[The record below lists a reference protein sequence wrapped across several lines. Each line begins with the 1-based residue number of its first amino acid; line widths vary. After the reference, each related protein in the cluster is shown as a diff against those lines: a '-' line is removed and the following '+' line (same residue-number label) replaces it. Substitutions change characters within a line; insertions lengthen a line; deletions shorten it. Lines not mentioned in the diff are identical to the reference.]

1 MNPSWTTPRRRE
13 RNFALSLLLCAGLA
27 VSGTAL
33 AQQPAAPATKLV
45 TLGTV
50 AGPFPMKNRAQNSN
64 LIVVNGQSYVFDAG
78 DGTARR
84 LGQAEIPLRNIG
96 TIFITHHHDD
106 HTAGLG
112 TLMSVA
118 WDSKRTD
125 PINVYGPTGTKALVD
140 AAIRYAMPSAI
151 LRIEDGG
158 RSMPIEKVFY
168 GHDVKPGMVYED
180 KNVKV
185 FAAENTHFDFHKTQK
200 GYEQSFSYRVETPDR
215 VITITS
221 DTSPNP
227 ETERLAQGADYL
239 VAELNSV
246 QARKQILIDSGQW
259 AKYTPEEKDRIMVQA
274 SHGHL
279 SPKDVGE
286 LATRAKVKT
295 VVLTHLTPKFSSDD
309 YTAEALEVRK
319 YYDGPVIVARDLDT
333 FF

>member
-1 MNPSWTTPRRRE
+1 MKGKGTFLLGMLLCSSLSFSSGAFAAEQATNPS
-13 RNFALSLLLCAGLA
+13 
-27 VSGTAL
+27 
-33 AQQPAAPATKLV
+33 TKLV

-78 DGTARR
+78 DGAARR
-84 LGQAEIPLRNIG
+84 LAQAEIPLKDIG
-96 TIFITHHHDD
+96 TIFVSHHHDD
-106 HTAGLG
+106 HTAGLA

-118 WDSKRTD
+118 WDSKRTE
-125 PINVYGPTGTKALVD
+125 PINVYGPKGTRQLVE
-140 AAIRYAMPSAI
+140 AAVQYSNPSAI

-158 RSMPIEKVFY
+158 RSIPIQKIFR
-168 GHDVKPGMVYED
+168 GHDAEPGLVYED

-185 FAAENTHFDFHKTQK
+185 YAAENTHFDFHKNKTE
-200 GYEQSFSYRVETPDR
+200 YDQSFSYRVETPDR
-215 VITITS
+215 VIAITS
-221 DTSPNP
+221 DTGPNP
-227 ETERLAQGADYL
+227 ATEKLAQGADFL

-259 AKYTPEEKDRIMVQA
+259 DSHTPEEKERIMQQA
-274 SHGHL
+274 SQGHL

-295 VVLTHLTPKFSSDD
+295 VILIHLTPKFNSDD

-319 YYDGPVIVARDLDT
+319 HYNGPVIVAQDLDT